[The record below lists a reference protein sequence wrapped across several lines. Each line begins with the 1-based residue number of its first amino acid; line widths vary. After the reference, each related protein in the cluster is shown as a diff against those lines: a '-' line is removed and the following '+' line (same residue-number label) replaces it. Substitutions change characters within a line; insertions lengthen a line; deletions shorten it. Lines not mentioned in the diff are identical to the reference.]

1 MIRGALSPIGGGGG
15 GGGGALARLTARRGR
30 PLGLGR
36 APLRP
41 QTAAPLLGLTPP
53 YHGLLFQHE
62 FYRYFAK
69 VLTDVKKAF
78 KIYKKI
84 IKRPLL
90 LQQDVKR

>member
-1 MIRGALSPIGGGGG
+1 MDIKKQGVIGGRRLAGECLPAASPNGLAAA
-15 GGGGALARLTARRGR
+15 AL
-30 PLGLGR
+30 R
-36 APLRP
+36 AAN
-41 QTAAPLLGLTPP
+41 AAPLLGLTPP

>member
-1 MIRGALSPIGGGGG
+1 MDIKKQGVIGG
-15 GGGGALARLTARRGR
+15 AAFAARRAAGR
-30 PLGLGR
+30 SR
-36 APLRP
+36 RLRP
-41 QTAAPLLGLTPP
+41 GRRFSLPNAAPLLGLTPP